1 LFSIVNHQ
9 SSKEGRMSPRA
20 LETLLGE
27 LEGSVT
33 VADDGRVTVSDEE
46 KLRSA
51 PVDTLA
57 KQAVF
62 GNTGQQAA
70 ARWLLWELGQ
80 VLAIYPASIHE
91 LYMARGRGEVPLNF
105 TVPAINLR
113 AMAYDSA
120 RAVFRAALARR
131 VGALIFEIARS
142 EISYTNQRP
151 AEYVSVVMAAAIKE
165 GYRGPLFVQ
174 GDHFQVNTKKFKIDP
189 DAELQAVFDLVDKAI
204 RAGFYNIDIDTST
217 LVDLSYPTVDEQ
229 QRKNYE
235 VCARLTSFI
244 REREP
249 QGITISVGGEI
260 GEIGEKNSD
269 ETELRAYVDGYDR
282 TLPKGMV
289 GLSKISIQTG
299 TSHGGVP
306 LPDGTLAQ
314 VKIDFNVIKE
324 LSRVAREVYG
334 MGGAV
339 QHGASTLP
347 DEAFN
352 QFVQNE
358 AAEVHLATGFQNIVY
373 DHEAMPKELRER
385 IYEHIRTA
393 HANERKEGQTEEQF
407 IYKTRKKGLG
417 PFKEDL
423 WGLAEDMRG
432 AIRTSLEEK
441 FGFLFD
447 QLNVGDTMELA
458 SRYAPHIEVHKGL
471 EDFGTTV
478 RPAEDTSELAD

>member
-1 LFSIVNHQ
+1 
-9 SSKEGRMSPRA
+9 MSA
-20 LETLLGE
+20 QVLQTLPAE
-27 LEGSVT
+27 LKGSVT
-33 VADDGRVTVSDEE
+33 LDADGNMSVEDEK
-46 KLRSA
+46 KLRGV
-51 PVDTLA
+51 PIDILA
-57 KQAVF
+57 NKAAF
-62 GNTGQQAA
+62 GELGQQAV

-80 VLAIYPASIHE
+80 ALGIYPASINE
-91 LYMARGRGEVPLNF
+91 LYMARGRGEVPCDF

-120 RAVFRAALARR
+120 SAVFRAALARN

-142 EISYTNQRP
+142 EIGYTDQRP
-151 AEYVSVVMAAAIKE
+151 AEYLSVVMAAAIKE

-174 GDHFQVNTKKFKIDP
+174 GDHFQMNAKKFKAEP
-189 DAELQAVFDLVDKAI
+189 DAEFNAVADLAAEAI

-217 LVDLSYPTVDEQ
+217 LVDLSYSTVDEQ
-229 QRKNYE
+229 QRNNYE
-235 VCARLTSFI
+235 VCAKLTTLI

-249 QGITISVGGEI
+249 EGVTVSVGGEI

-269 ETELRAYVDGYDR
+269 ETELRAYMDGYNR
-282 TLPKGMV
+282 SLPKGMV

-324 LSRVAREVYG
+324 LSKVARDAYG

-358 AAEVHLATGFQNIVY
+358 ATEVHLATGFQNIVY
-373 DHEAMPKELRER
+373 DHEAFPAELRQR
-385 IYEHIRTA
+385 IYDHIKTA
-393 HANERKEGQTEEQF
+393 HAKERKEGQTEEQF
-407 IYKTRKKGLG
+407 IYKTRKKGFG
-417 PFKEDL
+417 PFKAEL
-423 WGLAEDMRG
+423 WGLPEDVRS

-447 QLNVGDTMELA
+447 QLNVGNTMEVA
-458 SRYAPHIEVHKGL
+458 KRYAPHVEIHRDLVDYQEKDAGV
-471 EDFGTTV
+471 
-478 RPAEDTSELAD
+478 EDTSELAD

>member
-1 LFSIVNHQ
+1 M
-9 SSKEGRMSPRA
+9 SSKA
-20 LETLLGE
+20 LEDLLAQ

-33 VADDGRVTVSDEE
+33 VADDGKASVTDEK
-46 KLRSA
+46 KLRGT

-57 KQAVF
+57 KDAVF
-62 GNTGQQAA
+62 GDHDQQAC

-80 VLAIYPASIHE
+80 VLGIYPASIHE
-91 LYMARGRGEVPLNF
+91 LYMARGRGEVPVDF

-120 RAVFRAALARR
+120 RAVFMAALPRR

-142 EISYTNQRP
+142 EIGYTDQRP
-151 AEYVSVVMAAAIKE
+151 AEYLSVVTAAAVKE
-165 GYRGPLFVQ
+165 GYKGPLFVQ
-174 GDHFQVNTKKFKIDP
+174 GDHFQVNAKKFKADP
-189 DAELQAVFDLVDKAI
+189 EAEVRAVSDLIEESI

-217 LVDLSYPTVDEQ
+217 LVDLSHPTVDEQ
-229 QRKNYE
+229 QRNNFE
-235 VCARLTSFI
+235 VCAKLTAFI
-244 REREP
+244 RKQEP
-249 QGITISVGGEI
+249 KGITVSVGGEI

-269 ETELRAYVDGYDR
+269 ETELRAYMDGYNR
-282 TLPKGMV
+282 SLPQAMT

-299 TSHGGVP
+299 TAHGGVP

-324 LSRVAREVYG
+324 LSRVARDAYG
-334 MGGAV
+334 MAGAV

-373 DHEAMPKELRER
+373 DHEAFPPELRKR
-385 IYEHIRTA
+385 IYDHIKTA
-393 HANERKEGQTEEQF
+393 HAKERKEGQTEEQF
-407 IYKTRKKGLG
+407 IYKTRKKGCG
-417 PFKEDL
+417 PFKAEL
-423 WGLAEDMRG
+423 WGLPEDVRG
-432 AIRTSLEEK
+432 AIRSSLEDK

-447 QLNVGDTMELA
+447 QLNAGDTMELA
-458 SRYAPHIEVHKGL
+458 ARYAPHIEMHKGL
-471 EDFGTTV
+471 DDYGVTASV
-478 RPAEDTSELAD
+478 AEDTSDLAD

>member
-1 LFSIVNHQ
+1 MTNQ
-9 SSKEGRMSPRA
+9 A
-20 LETLLGE
+20 LETLLAE
-27 LEGSVT
+27 MEGSVT
-33 VADDGRVTVSDEE
+33 VDDGKVSVQDEK
-46 KLRSA
+46 KLAS
-51 PVDTLA
+51 VSIDTLA
-57 KQAVF
+57 RKAVF
-62 GNTGQQAA
+62 GEAKELAA

-80 VLAIYPASIHE
+80 VLGIYPASINE

-120 RAVFRAALARR
+120 RAVFRAAIPRG

-142 EISYTNQRP
+142 EIGYTDQRP
-151 AEYVSVVMAAAIKE
+151 AEYLSVVMAAAIKE
-165 GYRGPLFVQ
+165 GFRGPLFIQ
-174 GDHFQVNTKKFKIDP
+174 GDHFQVNLKKFKADP
-189 DAELQAVFDLVDKAI
+189 DPELKAVFDLTAEAVK
-204 RAGFYNIDIDTST
+204 AGFYNIDIDTST

-229 QRKNYE
+229 QRDNFE
-235 VCARLTSFI
+235 ICAKLTAFI

-249 QGITISVGGEI
+249 KGVTVSVGGEI

-269 ETELRAYVDGYDR
+269 ETELRAYMDGYNR
-282 TLPKGMV
+282 SLPQGTV

-299 TSHGGVP
+299 TAHGGVP

-324 LSRVAREVYG
+324 LSKVARDAYG

-358 AAEVHLATGFQNIVY
+358 ATEVHLATGFQNMVY
-373 DHEAMPKELRER
+373 DHEAFPADLRER
-385 IYEHIRTA
+385 IYDHIKTA
-393 HANERKEGQTEEQF
+393 HANEQKEGQTEEQF
-407 IYKTRKKGLG
+407 IYKTRKKGFG
-417 PFKEDL
+417 PFKAEL
-423 WGLAEDMRG
+423 WGLPEDVRA
-432 AIRTSLEEK
+432 AIRKSLEEK

-447 QLNVGDTMELA
+447 QLNVGDTVDVARRCTPYVE
-458 SRYAPHIEVHKGL
+458 IHKN
-471 EDFGTTV
+471 
-478 RPAEDTSELAD
+478 LAD

>member
-1 LFSIVNHQ
+1 
-9 SSKEGRMSPRA
+9 MSPRA

-33 VADDGRVTVSDEE
+33 VADDGKVSVTDEE
-46 KLRSA
+46 KLRGVPA
-51 PVDTLA
+51 DTLA
-57 KQAVF
+57 KKAVF
-62 GNTGQQAA
+62 GDTGEQAA

-80 VLAIYPASIHE
+80 VLGIYPASIHE
-91 LYMARGRGEVPLNF
+91 LYIARGRGEVPLNF

-113 AMAYDSA
+113 AMSYDSA
-120 RAVFRAALARR
+120 RAVFRAALPRN

-142 EISYTNQRP
+142 EIGYTNQRP
-151 AEYVSVVMAAAIKE
+151 AEYLSVVTAAAIKE

-174 GDHFQVNTKKFKIDP
+174 GDHFQVNAKKFKTDP
-189 DAELQAVFDLVDKAI
+189 DAELQAVSDLAAESIK
-204 RAGFYNIDIDTST
+204 AGFYNIDIDTST

-229 QRKNYE
+229 QRNNYE
-235 VCARLTSFI
+235 VCANLTAFI

-249 QGITISVGGEI
+249 KGLTISVGGEI

-269 ETELRAYVDGYDR
+269 ETELRAFMDGYYR
-282 TLPKGMV
+282 SLPKGIA

-299 TSHGGVP
+299 TTHGGVP

-324 LSRVAREVYG
+324 LSKVAREAYG
-334 MGGAV
+334 MAGAV

-352 QFVQNE
+352 QFVQKE

-373 DHEAMPKELRER
+373 EMLPDELRQR
-385 IYEHIRTA
+385 IYDHIKTV
-393 HANERKEGQTEEQF
+393 HAKEKKEGQTEEQF
-407 IYKTRKKGLG
+407 VYKTRKKGLG
-417 PFKEDL
+417 PFKADL
-423 WGLAEDMRG
+423 WGLADDVRG
-432 AIRTSLEEK
+432 AIRTSLEGK

-447 QLNVGDTMELA
+447 QLNVRDTMEMA
-458 SRYAPHIEVHKGL
+458 MHYAPRVDIHKTLADYG
-471 EDFGTTV
+471 GPV
-478 RPAEDTSELAD
+478 AKAEDTSELAD